1 LIIFDFKLK
10 KGKFMESERYK
21 IGWKKLKEV
30 DGSVGEAVV
39 DSLNEIAPDLGK
51 YIIEYGF
58 GDVYS
63 REGTT
68 LKQKEVAVVAAL
80 TALGNATPQL
90 KVHINGAINVG
101 CSIEELV
108 EIMIQMS
115 VYCGFPAAINGIT
128 VLKEVIYE
136 RNIEFNPISQS
147 PAENR
152 FKVGA
157 EWLEKL
163 EEGHIEELKEKLDS
177 IAPDMVNYI
186 IGYAYGSV
194 YNRKNLE
201 ASFRQIATI
210 SALTVKGTA
219 APQLAFHIKAGL
231 SAGLTKNEIIE
242 TMILMSVYAG
252 FPAAING
259 INVAK
264 SVFKDM

>member
-1 LIIFDFKLK
+1 
-10 KGKFMESERYK
+10 MESEKYK

-30 DGSVGEAVV
+30 DGIAGEAVV
-39 DSLNEIAPDLGK
+39 ESLNEIAPDLGK
-51 YIIEYGF
+51 YIIEYEF

-63 REGTT
+63 RTGTS

-80 TALGNATPQL
+80 TAMGNAVPQL
-90 KVHINGAINVG
+90 KVHVNGAINVG

-128 VLKEVIYE
+128 VLKEVIKE
-136 RNIEFNPISQS
+136 RDIKFNPISKNS
-147 PAENR
+147 GENR
-152 FKVGA
+152 FKIGTK
-157 EWLEKL
+157 WLEKL
-163 EEGHIEELKEKLDS
+163 EEGHIQELKEKLDP
-177 IAPDMVNYI
+177 IAPDMMNYI
-186 IGYAYGSV
+186 IGHAYGSV
-194 YNRKNLE
+194 YSRKNLE

-219 APQLAFHIKAGL
+219 QTQLAFHVKAGL
-231 SAGLTKNEIIE
+231 SVGLTKEEIIE

-259 INVAK
+259 LNVAK
-264 SVFKDM
+264 DVFKEL